1 MRCRSEGMDTG
12 SEKVENSVKV
22 SVVSTGKVGNV
33 EVSVKSIV
41 EESVVE
47 NGNVVSIGESV

>member
-1 MRCRSEGMDTG
+1 M
-12 SEKVENSVKV
+12 ENSVKV
-22 SVVSTGKVGNV
+22 SVVSTGKVGKV

-41 EESVVE
+41 EESIVE